1 MSTGFYH
8 GNETKEQD
16 TNEIIITGADMSIV
30 GIIGTAPV
38 FMLDEADRNIN
49 KAVCINNY
57 AEKSKY
63 VGENISGF
71 TLPDAVETVLTESEG
86 AKIYIVNVFDPAKHK
101 ADLTTTKTFKN
112 GEIRLDEKGIFNLVI
127 SKNDAALALDVDYS
141 FNNNTISIVDGGALA
156 DKDSVS
162 ISYSYADLTKVTA
175 GDIIGAVDK
184 YGAKSGMKALE
195 DVESIYGDQIGIL
208 ICPSYDGLVPVSSSL
223 ESLAAELDAFTYTD
237 AQYGTTQEQA
247 IQGRGSKGEINF
259 NTVCKDCML
268 IVPYVGRYNSYQD
281 VDELKPLSPVYAG
294 LRVLVDREEGIQASI
309 SNHPLKTVTRLEY
322 PIDFRMGKT
331 NTAANNLNSKGISCV
346 INFRGYRS
354 FGTRSANFP
363 SESGIETFEC
373 CRRVDKY
380 IQKSIL
386 NATFTIVDK
395 SITSGLINCVC
406 DSINAFLD
414 TLKDPL
420 RQTIIDGRCWYDPSL
435 NKTSELANGWVK
447 FCYEFVAPPPAE
459 RITFYR
465 TININ
470 LLNKIGAV

>member
-1 MSTGFYH
+1 
-8 GNETKEQD
+8 
-16 TNEIIITGADMSIV
+16 
-30 GIIGTAPV
+30 
-38 FMLDEADRNIN
+38 
-49 KAVCINNY
+49 
-57 AEKSKY
+57 
-63 VGENISGF
+63 
-71 TLPDAVETVLTESEG
+71 
-86 AKIYIVNVFDPAKHK
+86 
-101 ADLTTTKTFKN
+101 
-112 GEIRLDEKGIFNLVI
+112 
-127 SKNDAALALDVDYS
+127 
-141 FNNNTISIVDGGALA
+141 
-156 DKDSVS
+156 
-162 ISYSYADLTKVTA
+162 
-175 GDIIGAVDK
+175 
-184 YGAKSGMKALE
+184 
-195 DVESIYGDQIGIL
+195 
-208 ICPSYDGLVPVSSSL
+208 
-223 ESLAAELDAFTYTD
+223 
-237 AQYGTTQEQA
+237 
-247 IQGRGSKGEINF
+247 
-259 NTVCKDCML
+259 
-268 IVPYVGRYNSYQD
+268 
-281 VDELKPLSPVYAG
+281 
-294 LRVLVDREEGIQASI
+294 
-309 SNHPLKTVTRLEY
+309 
-322 PIDFRMGKT
+322 MGKT